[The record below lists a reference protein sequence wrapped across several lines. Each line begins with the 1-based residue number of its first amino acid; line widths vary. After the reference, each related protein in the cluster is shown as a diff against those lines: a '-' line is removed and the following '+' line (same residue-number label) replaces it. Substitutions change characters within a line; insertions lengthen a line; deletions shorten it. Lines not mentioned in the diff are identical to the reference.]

1 MFSRFFIN
9 RPIFASVISIL
20 IVLAGG
26 VCVFNL
32 PIAQYPDITP
42 PVVQVKAFFPGA
54 NPQVIADTVASPIE
68 QEINGVENMLY
79 MLSTSAADGSYTLN
93 VTFELGTNIDM
104 ATVLTQNRV
113 TTAIPKLPQ
122 EVQRQGVTTK
132 KVSSSLVAIMCL
144 YSPDDRYDDL
154 YLTNYVSIRIK
165 DELSRIRGV
174 GNVDVFPTKDYG
186 MRLWLEPNKMESRSL
201 TTNDVVDAL
210 RQQNVQVAA
219 GNVGQ
224 RPSPK
229 GVDFQLNVNTLG
241 RLTDVSQFEN
251 IIVKTGKGGRVTRVK
266 DIARVELGAK
276 SYDTFSI
283 FNGKPAAT
291 MVVYQSPGSNA
302 LQVADDVQ
310 KTMKKL
316 KREFPQGLEYKAI
329 YEISNFIRSS
339 IHEVI
344 KTLFEAFVLVFM
356 VVFIFLQDWRATVI
370 PAITIPVS
378 LVGTFA
384 VMALLGFSINTVT
397 LFGMVLAIGIVVDD
411 AIVVVENVERNMTG
425 FGLNPKEAAIRAM
438 EEVTSPIIGTTLV
451 LMAVFVPAAL
461 MGGITG
467 ELYRQFSLTIA
478 ITTLFSSINA
488 LTLSPALCATLLR
501 PSQGPKNILFR
512 GFNSVFD
519 RIASSYTNI
528 VAVCLR
534 RLWLMTLIFVVLV
547 VCTALGFLRVPT
559 GFVPLEDDGLILVN
573 IQMPDGANLDRTE
586 STVKKVDAILE
597 KTNGIASYGVLGGYS
612 MIDGAAPN
620 LAAIF
625 APLTPWDERV
635 RSGRS
640 REVIIAELTREF
652 SKIREGMVFPF
663 TLPPI
668 FGLGTGGGFELQLQ
682 DKSGLGLIAL
692 QNAGMDLAAAANGQP
707 SLISVFSTF
716 RATVP
721 NVFVDVDREK
731 VFNLG
736 VPLQSVFD
744 TMAAYLGST
753 YVNDFNKFGR
763 TWQVKVQGDSIFRSK
778 PEDILKLQVR
788 NQNDKMLPLGALARI
803 VDSVGPLKVDRYN
816 LYPTAKIMGS
826 PAPGYSSG
834 QALETMERLARFKL
848 PVGMGYEWTA
858 MAFQERKA
866 GSQAGIIF
874 ALAILVVFLI
884 LAAQYESWA
893 DPLSVVLV
901 VPLAVLGAV
910 LALIIRHMDN
920 NIYTQVGLVLLVGL
934 SAKNAILIVEFVRDL
949 RKKGADLIE
958 ATIQGAKLRFRPILM
973 TSFSFIL
980 GVLPLVVATGAGAV
994 SRQALGTA
1002 VFAGM
1007 LGVTILGVF
1016 FTPVLYL
1023 VMQRV
1028 KTIFSKSTDDQSAEE
1043 NHPPSI

>member
-1 MFSRFFIN
+1 
-9 RPIFASVISIL
+9 
-20 IVLAGG
+20 
-26 VCVFNL
+26 
-32 PIAQYPDITP
+32 
-42 PVVQVKAFFPGA
+42 
-54 NPQVIADTVASPIE
+54 
-68 QEINGVENMLY
+68 
-79 MLSTSAADGSYTLN
+79 
-93 VTFELGTNIDM
+93 
-104 ATVLTQNRV
+104 
-113 TTAIPKLPQ
+113 
-122 EVQRQGVTTK
+122 
-132 KVSSSLVAIMCL
+132 
-144 YSPDDRYDDL
+144 
-154 YLTNYVSIRIK
+154 
-165 DELSRIRGV
+165 
-174 GNVDVFPTKDYG
+174 
-186 MRLWLEPNKMESRSL
+186 
-201 TTNDVVDAL
+201 
-210 RQQNVQVAA
+210 
-219 GNVGQ
+219 
-224 RPSPK
+224 
-229 GVDFQLNVNTLG
+229 
-241 RLTDVSQFEN
+241 
-251 IIVKTGKGGRVTRVK
+251 
-266 DIARVELGAK
+266 
-276 SYDTFSI
+276 
-283 FNGKPAAT
+283 
-291 MVVYQSPGSNA
+291 
-302 LQVADDVQ
+302 
-310 KTMKKL
+310 
-316 KREFPQGLEYKAI
+316 
-329 YEISNFIRSS
+329 
-339 IHEVI
+339 
-344 KTLFEAFVLVFM
+344 
-356 VVFIFLQDWRATVI
+356 
-370 PAITIPVS
+370 
-378 LVGTFA
+378 
-384 VMALLGFSINTVT
+384 
-397 LFGMVLAIGIVVDD
+397 
-411 AIVVVENVERNMTG
+411 
-425 FGLNPKEAAIRAM
+425 M

-467 ELYRQFSLTIA
+467 ALYRQFSLTIA

-488 LTLSPALCATLLR
+488 LTLSPALCAILLR

-534 RLWLMTLIFVVLV
+534 RVWMMTLIFVVLV

-573 IQMPDGANLDRTE
+573 IQMPEGANLDRTE

-640 REVIIAELTREF
+640 REVVIAELTREF
-652 SKIREGMVFPF
+652 SKIQEGMVFPF

-707 SLISVFSTF
+707 SLTNVFSTF

-788 NQNDKMLPLGALARI
+788 NQNGKMLPLGALATI
-803 VDSVGPLKVDRYN
+803 VNSVGPLKVDRYN

-934 SAKNAILIVEFVRDL
+934 SAKNAILIVEFVRDT

-958 ATIQGAKLRFRPILM
+958 AIIEGAKLRFRPILM

-1023 VMQRV
+1023 FTQRV
-1028 KTIFSKSTDDQSAEE
+1028 KAIFSKSTDD
-1043 NHPPSI
+1043 